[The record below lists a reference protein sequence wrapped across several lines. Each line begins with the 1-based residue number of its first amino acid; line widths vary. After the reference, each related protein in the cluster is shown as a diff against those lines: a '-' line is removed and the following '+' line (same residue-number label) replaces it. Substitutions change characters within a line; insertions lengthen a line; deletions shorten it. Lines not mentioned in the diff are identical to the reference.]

1 MLIDGALRH
10 RFASPTTLVFKFF
23 YALVTIACLFF
34 GGWGKW
40 KVSARVKYEYPYSLS
55 SLGVFLLVFFF
66 PKILIIFIVELACLN
81 LMYIV

>member
-1 MLIDGALRH
+1 MLIDGVLCH
-10 RFASPTTLVFKFF
+10 RFASHTTLVFKFF

-66 PKILIIFIVELACLN
+66 HKRLISFSVEPTCLYFV
-81 LMYIV
+81 YIV